1 MKTGTVKTKKGKY
14 TFSKTSLGEKIAK
27 ERQAKRDYNIKK
39 LELKNQLKATNKKA
53 ETVRAIGSSIAKNIG
68 SAGRAASGVAVS
80 SGIVNGMPNT
90 SGYTEVL
97 DPVIKEDAKES
108 NDSTLLVP

>member
-27 ERQAKRDYNIKK
+27 ERQAKRDYNLKK
-39 LELKNQLKATNKKA
+39 LEFKTQMKTANKKA
-53 ETVRAIGSSIAKNIG
+53 ETIKAVGSSTAKNIG
-68 SAGRAASGVAVS
+68 SAGRAATGVAVS

-97 DPVIKEDAKES
+97 DPVIKEDTKES